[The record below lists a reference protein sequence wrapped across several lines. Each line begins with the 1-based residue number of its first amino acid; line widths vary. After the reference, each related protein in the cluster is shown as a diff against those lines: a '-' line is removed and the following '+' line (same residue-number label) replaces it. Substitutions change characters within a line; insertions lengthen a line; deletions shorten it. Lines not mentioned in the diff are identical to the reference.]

1 LGKKVVTPEV
11 AVEVCLTLSLRS
23 LLHVGARLVHQSL
36 WHSEKISTNTH
47 IFVAMLALPCGMH
60 VRRVVLRHLFSA
72 PWSPRLLYWQ
82 AKESTS
88 CLLAFHRHL
97 RPERE
102 SVAHTALIQTFRRRH
117 DHVHLEFSSIQPWLV
132 FACTRVMV

>member
-1 LGKKVVTPEV
+1 MGEYPLGKKVVTPEV

-47 IFVAMLALPCGMH
+47 IFVA
-60 VRRVVLRHLFSA
+60 
-72 PWSPRLLYWQ
+72 
-82 AKESTS
+82 
-88 CLLAFHRHL
+88 LLAFHCHL

-102 SVAHTALIQTFRRRH
+102 AVAHTALIQTFRRRH